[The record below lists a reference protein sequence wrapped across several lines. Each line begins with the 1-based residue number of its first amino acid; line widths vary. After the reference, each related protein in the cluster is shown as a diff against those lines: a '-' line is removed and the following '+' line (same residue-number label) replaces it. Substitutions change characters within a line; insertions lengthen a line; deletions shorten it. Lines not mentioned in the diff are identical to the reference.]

1 MVVVMLGFGIVIP
14 IIPYYIESFGAGGNA
29 LGLLMAVFAVM
40 QFIFSPIWGTFSDR
54 FGRKNILIIGCLGN
68 ALAHVLF
75 GLSTEL
81 WMLFVSRILGGI
93 LSSATIPAAMAYIGD
108 STTAKE
114 RGWGMGIIGA
124 AMGLGMVLGP
134 GLGGWF
140 AKGSLSMPFY
150 IAAALSVL
158 SMALIVVGLPESLPQ
173 EQRSRISITGQI
185 FQFGSMWELLFG
197 PFGFLLVLAFLVS
210 FGLTNFEAVFG
221 LFAIKRYGYG
231 PERVGSVLAIIG
243 LISAVMQ
250 GTLSG
255 PLSRRWGE
263 ARIIEIS
270 LIASAVGFVLMLQAE
285 TFRAVLATVSFFM
298 ISNALLRPAV
308 SSLLSQQAGHSQ
320 GKIMGI
326 SNAYMSL
333 GRIAG
338 PACAGFLF
346 EINISYPYL
355 SGASIMF
362 IGFLA
367 CLRFLRR
374 KHPPA

>member
-1 MVVVMLGFGIVIP
+1 
-14 IIPYYIESFGAGGNA
+14 
-29 LGLLMAVFAVM
+29 
-40 QFIFSPIWGTFSDR
+40 
-54 FGRKNILIIGCLGN
+54 
-68 ALAHVLF
+68 
-75 GLSTEL
+75 
-81 WMLFVSRILGGI
+81 MLFVSRILGGI

-114 RGWGMGIIGA
+114 RGGGMGIIGA

-140 AKGSLSMPFY
+140 AKGSLAMPFF

-158 SMALIVVGLPESLPQ
+158 SMVLIVVALPESLPQ

-185 FQFGSMWELLFG
+185 FQFGNMWELLFG

-263 ARIIEIS
+263 AKIIEIS
-270 LIASAVGFVLMLQAE
+270 LSASAVGFVLMLQAE
-285 TFRAVLATVSFFM
+285 TFRGVLATVSFFM

-355 SGASIMF
+355 SGASIML

-367 CLRFLRR
+367 GLRFLRHNFSR
-374 KHPPA
+374 LP